1 MPITNSSGPPGHYF
15 CDKCDDLAFGPA
27 CRVCSTETRFIK
39 TTPSRGSDAPIIIGT
54 SDELV
59 MTQPPAPAGPGWRGG
74 GETRPWWG
82 IALPAPDHP
91 HAGGETSAL
100 PTTYT
105 DKLRLKRILEGRF
118 SNRDRGAFK
127 H

>member
-74 GETRPWWG
+74 GKQGHGGGLRFPRRTIPTRVG
-82 IALPAPDHP
+82 KLPHYQQ
-91 HAGGETSAL
+91 L
-100 PTTYT
+100 
-105 DKLRLKRILEGRF
+105 ILT
-118 SNRDRGAFK
+118 N
-127 H
+127 

>member
-59 MTQPPAPAGPGWRGG
+59 MTQPPAPA
-74 GETRPWWG
+74 RPRRR
-82 IALPAPDHP
+82 
-91 HAGGETSAL
+91 T
-100 PTTYT
+100 PTKTAAHY
-105 DKLRLKRILEGRF
+105 F
-118 SNRDRGAFK
+118 QHMRDVVAATPEYK
-127 H
+127 